1 MKINTIANN
10 TTSEVREAEK
20 ALVIAK
26 IKALQSGQINK
37 SPIQIEAEINTK
49 LAMLQQMELIPSLFE
64 MIENN
69 CTVKELEQK
78 AREMGYQ
85 RIDITLVKPKA
96 KE

>member
-1 MKINTIANN
+1 MRINTIANN

-20 ALVIAK
+20 ALIIAK
-26 IKALQSGQINK
+26 IKALQSGQINRA
-37 SPIQIEAEINTK
+37 PIQIEAEINNK
-49 LAMLQQMELIPSLFE
+49 MAMLQQMNLIPGLFE

-78 AREMGYQ
+78 AKEFGYQ
-85 RIDITLVKPKA
+85 GLDINLVKFKT